1 MNQEEFIKK
10 LRDRL
15 EIFEESVIDEE
26 VNYYLEQI
34 EKQKDQNLEEEQIIA
49 SFGDLDKIK
58 KNIFKKH
65 GINPSKVLKKEGFI
79 YKKFEELFQV
89 IHRVV
94 DSMSKNSFQEN
105 LKILFDLLI
114 LIVFICLL
122 KIPFILV
129 RNLGDSLFAYVS
141 IPLISEI
148 WGIIIDLV
156 YIVVAVMVFVNIFT
170 KWFKNLK
177 VTKKIKGKA
186 LDSISL
192 EDSKQEKN
200 EKSKNI

>member
-15 EIFEESVIDEE
+15 EIFEENVIDEE

-49 SFGDLDKIK
+49 SFGDLDTIQ

-94 DSMSKNSFQEN
+94 DGMSKNSFQEN
-105 LKILFDLLI
+105 FKILFDLLI

-177 VTKKIKGKA
+177 LNKKIKGKA

>member
-10 LRDRL
+10 LRDGLDIL
-15 EIFEESVIDEE
+15 EDNVIDEE
-26 VNYYLEQI
+26 VNHYVEEI
-34 EKQKDQNLEEEQIIA
+34 EKQKNQNINEEQIIA
-49 SFGDLDKIK
+49 SFGNLDTIQKS
-58 KNIFKKH
+58 IFKKH
-65 GINPSKVLKKEGFI
+65 GINPSKVLKKEGFL
-79 YKKFEELFQV
+79 YKKFEELFEV

-94 DSMSKNSFQEN
+94 DIMSKNSFQEN
-105 LKILFDLLI
+105 IKILFDLLI
-114 LIVFICLL
+114 LIIFICLL

-129 RNLGDSLFAYVS
+129 RNLGDSLFTYTS

-148 WGIIIDLV
+148 WGILIDLI
-156 YIVVAVMVFVNIFT
+156 YIVIAVMVFVNIFT

-192 EDSKQEKN
+192 EDSKKDEH
-200 EKSKNI
+200 I

>member
-10 LRDRL
+10 LRDNL
-15 EIFEESVIDEE
+15 DIFEDNVIDEE
-26 VNYYLEQI
+26 VNHYVEEI
-34 EKQKDQNLEEEQIIA
+34 EKQKNQNINEEQIIA
-49 SFGDLDKIK
+49 SFGNLDTIQKS
-58 KNIFKKH
+58 IFKKH
-65 GINPSKVLKKEGFI
+65 GINPSKVLKKEGFL
-79 YKKFEELFQV
+79 YKKFEELFEV

-94 DSMSKNSFQEN
+94 DIMSKNSFQEN
-105 LKILFDLLI
+105 IKILFDLLI
-114 LIVFICLL
+114 LIIFICLL

-129 RNLGDSLFAYVS
+129 RNLGDSLFTYTS

-148 WGIIIDLV
+148 WGILIDLI
-156 YIVVAVMVFVNIFT
+156 YIVIAVMVFVNIFT

-192 EDSKQEKN
+192 EDSKKDEH
-200 EKSKNI
+200 I

>member
-10 LRDRL
+10 LRDHL
-15 EIFEESVIDEE
+15 DIFEDNVIDEE
-26 VNYYLEQI
+26 VNHYVEEI
-34 EKQKDQNLEEEQIIA
+34 EKQKNQNINEEQIIA
-49 SFGDLDKIK
+49 SFGNLDTIQKS
-58 KNIFKKH
+58 IFKKH
-65 GINPSKVLKKEGFI
+65 GINPSKVLKKEGFL
-79 YKKFEELFQV
+79 YKKFEELFEV

-94 DSMSKNSFQEN
+94 DIMSKNSFQEN
-105 LKILFDLLI
+105 IKILFDLLI
-114 LIVFICLL
+114 LIIFICLL

-129 RNLGDSLFAYVS
+129 RNLGDSLFTYTS

-148 WGIIIDLV
+148 WGILIDLI
-156 YIVVAVMVFVNIFT
+156 YIVIAVMVFVNIFT

-192 EDSKQEKN
+192 EDSKKDEH
-200 EKSKNI
+200 I

>member
-15 EIFEESVIDEE
+15 DIFEDNVIDEE
-26 VNYYLEQI
+26 VNHYVEEI
-34 EKQKDQNLEEEQIIA
+34 EKQKNQNINEEQIIA
-49 SFGDLDKIK
+49 SFGNLDTIQKS
-58 KNIFKKH
+58 IFKKH
-65 GINPSKVLKKEGFI
+65 GINPSKVLKKEGFL
-79 YKKFEELFQV
+79 YKKFEELFEV

-94 DSMSKNSFQEN
+94 DIMSKNSFQEN
-105 LKILFDLLI
+105 IKILFDLLI
-114 LIVFICLL
+114 LIIFICLL

-129 RNLGDSLFAYVS
+129 RNLGDSLFTYTS

-148 WGIIIDLV
+148 WGILIDLI
-156 YIVVAVMVFVNIFT
+156 YIVIAVMVFVNIFT

-192 EDSKQEKN
+192 EDSKKDEH
-200 EKSKNI
+200 I